1 MPGVSRAE
9 RREMSKQITK
19 SEAFTLLLEACPDA
33 HVAWEEHKLDYEGE
47 YEDLSCL
54 GMAVFAR
61 HVVELMESGGTESFP
76 VVFQLIERLIVE
88 GDEEVRGLA
97 IVGLL
102 EGIQNNAS
110 WRDSGYGVFTKW
122 LQPNSLAAW
131 RELEKIWE
139 GKNGLAD
146 VIRKERSL
154 K

>member
-1 MPGVSRAE
+1 
-9 RREMSKQITK
+9 MSKQITK

-33 HVAWEEHKLDYEGE
+33 HEAWKEYKLDYEGE
-47 YEDLSCL
+47 YQDLSYL

-61 HVVELMESGGTESFP
+61 HVVELMDAGKTESFP

-102 EGIQNNAS
+102 EGIENNAS

-122 LQPNSLAAW
+122 LKPNSLTAW
-131 RELEKIWE
+131 HELEKIWE
-139 GKNGLAD
+139 GKNSLGD
-146 VIRKERSL
+146 VIREERSR